1 MRGRRTPTSRTRLLA
16 CCRACSWPS
25 PAPPRSSP
33 RWSRSPASSTAPW
46 PATAATPAA
55 APPSTSWS
63 KSGEHQIHFY
73 LFIGRYE
80 LLSKILL
87 NIMPMPILITKTMMH
102 IAGTSR
108 WRARMLSRGGHCCD
122 RCYRE
127 SQHSC
132 TARESGSEPWMLRNN
147 LEHKLIMKTPFNLD
161 TRHPVQAS
169 IRTLSISYRDDNRE
183 I

>member
-1 MRGRRTPTSRTRLLA
+1 MTENELFAQFVLLSGSKIYFFWQKYTSQTKCFFGSL
-16 CCRACSWPS
+16 SN
-25 PAPPRSSP
+25 
-33 RWSRSPASSTAPW
+33 WSLC
-46 PATAATPAA
+46 
-55 APPSTSWS
+55 
-63 KSGEHQIHFY
+63 FY
-73 LFIGRYE
+73 HGRYE
-80 LLSKILL
+80 LLPKILL
-87 NIMPMPILITKTMMH
+87 NIMPMPLLISKTMMH

-108 WRARMLSRGGHCCD
+108 WRARMLSRGGHCCC

-161 TRHPVQAS
+161 TRHPVQAT

>member
-1 MRGRRTPTSRTRLLA
+1 
-16 CCRACSWPS
+16 
-25 PAPPRSSP
+25 
-33 RWSRSPASSTAPW
+33 
-46 PATAATPAA
+46 
-55 APPSTSWS
+55 
-63 KSGEHQIHFY
+63 
-73 LFIGRYE
+73 
-80 LLSKILL
+80 
-87 NIMPMPILITKTMMH
+87 MH

-108 WRARMLSRGGHCCD
+108 WRPRMLSRGGHCCC

-161 TRHPVQAS
+161 TRHPVQAT

-183 I
+183 IWTVFPPLVWWSSSPLPAGGGVMSVLIDVTSPVSRVSCVMSCYQLMYNWFSHIFVLTTQSKHHNSCFLLFTFKAKQVP